1 MKVRRLGAVVVLAL
15 MAVGLGVVR
24 ARRVSE
30 KDGAP
35 TIQPAPVVVATA
47 AVRSG
52 QVQDGR
58 RFLGDVVAGEEAPLA
73 ARILSQVL
81 AVDVREGDAVRKGQR
96 LIQLDARELDDAVAS
111 TEGAVA
117 AAAEGVAAAESAY
130 AAQRA
135 ATSRDQVLVDA
146 KAISREA
153 WERSTASQAGV
164 KARLEAARA
173 QLTAARRAADSAAV
187 RRGYAVIQA
196 PFAGV
201 VSARHVDP
209 GDLAAPGKPLLTLVR
224 TDGLRVRV
232 KVTAEMLA
240 TVTVGR
246 PVRLQTPAG
255 VEPVAVARVFPAM
268 DQSHLGTFEVDL
280 PASGFGLM
288 AGSTAPVEVPL
299 PAAEGLIVP
308 VRALLEG
315 GGRAVVFTVSDGVA
329 HAVSVRVTDRSAADA
344 VVTGPLH
351 AGDRVVVGL
360 PSRLMQLADGTP
372 VQVAD
377 TIASR

>member
-1 MKVRRLGAVVVLAL
+1 MNARRLAAVVVLVL
-15 MAVGLGVVR
+15 LVVGLGVVR
-24 ARRVSE
+24 ARRVRE
-30 KDGAP
+30 KDDAP
-35 TIQPAPVVVATA
+35 TIQPAPVVVQTA

-96 LIQLDARELDDAVAS
+96 LIQLDAREFDDAVAS
-111 TEGAVA
+111 TEAAVA
-117 AAAEGVAAAESAY
+117 AATEGVAAAESGY
-130 AAQRA
+130 AAQRD
-135 ATSRDQVLVDA
+135 ATRRDKVLVDA
-146 KAISREA
+146 KAISLEA
-153 WERSTASQAGV
+153 WERSTASEAAA

-173 QLTAARRAADSAAV
+173 QLTAARRAADSAAT

-224 TDGLRVRV
+224 TAGLRVRV
-232 KVTAEMLA
+232 KVTPETLAEVA
-240 TVTVGR
+240 VGR
-246 PVRLQTPAG
+246 PVRLETPAG
-255 VEPVAVARVFPAM
+255 AEPVAVARVFPAM
-268 DQSHLGTFEVDL
+268 DASHLGTFEADL
-280 PASGFGLM
+280 PPSGFGLL
-288 AGSTAPVEVPL
+288 AGSTVPVEVPL
-299 PAAEGLIVP
+299 QAAEGLVVP

-315 GGRAVVFTVSDGVA
+315 GGETVVFTVSAGAA
-329 HAVSVRVTDRSAADA
+329 HVVPVRVTGRSADDA
-344 VVTGPLH
+344 VVTGALH

-360 PSRLMQLADGTP
+360 PSRLMQLAEGTP

-377 TIASR
+377 TVASR